1 MSFASNAMKYFATRK
16 DDAKTSDTREFF
28 IIENQTA
35 EFAANNVNDD
45 PANLD
50 GRNTIHIIG
59 VIIGLLPTESSDRL
73 PILQILFPM
82 HKWVNFLQTDF

>member
-1 MSFASNAMKYFATRK
+1 MKYFATRK
-16 DDAKTSDTREFF
+16 DDAKTSETREFF

-59 VIIGLLPTESSDRL
+59 IIIGCCLLNPVIDCQYFKYCFQCTNE
-73 PILQILFPM
+73 
-82 HKWVNFLQTDF
+82 

>member
-1 MSFASNAMKYFATRK
+1 MKYFATRK
-16 DDAKTSDTREFF
+16 DDAKTSEAREFF

-35 EFAANNVNDD
+35 EFAANNFNDD

-59 VIIGLLPTESSDRL
+59 IIIGLLPTESSDRL

-82 HKWVNFLQTDF
+82 HK

>member
-16 DDAKTSDTREFF
+16 DDAKTSETREFF

-59 VIIGLLPTESSDRL
+59 IIIVLLPTESSDRL

>member
-1 MSFASNAMKYFATRK
+1 MKYFATRK
-16 DDAKTSDTREFF
+16 DDAKTSETREFF

-59 VIIGLLPTESSDRL
+59 IIIGLLPTESSDSF
-73 PILQILFPM
+73 QCT
-82 HKWVNFLQTDF
+82 NE

>member
-16 DDAKTSDTREFF
+16 DDAKTSETREFF

-50 GRNTIHIIG
+50 GRNTIHIIDI
-59 VIIGLLPTESSDRL
+59 IIGLLPTESSDRL